1 MNKKISLVTLGLSL
15 SSIVILTGA
24 MIISQPKYTLKNI
37 VGKQSSLGDVVV
49 YSQSKRGIYS
59 NDSVILSKDKYQF
72 NKNVNQNPDLY
83 KYSKNFNKNRDIFPG
98 YIHDT
103 GSIYSDE
110 NSIGYIEYIDEQ
122 YGETD
127 ITLSTTIKDKNLNTG
142 EVSEFEIK
150 IPNSLKPEYN
160 YGRKELVTKY
170 KDEVYIVLLEEQE
183 SNPDRKKTRK
193 DELEDFV
200 EISKVDFNNKEAKSV
215 NKINLKVDD
224 KSKYRLV
231 YNNPFVIDNRV
242 YFYLEN
248 QDTLENNYY
257 LAYYDMEN
265 NKFDYIHF
273 HLMEFSCFEIILL
286 AKKYSDSNII
296 LHSHIAN
303 DNKRSLKTNI
313 LNKIGEIL
321 VSKKDNYI
329 KVACSKDAGYFMFK
343 NFKNKEFVVLNNAID
358 LKNFAYNEE
367 IRERVRAKFGLENKL
382 VIGHVGR
389 FVKQKN
395 HIRLIDIF
403 YNIYKQNKNS
413 VLVLI
418 GKGPLLDVIK
428 QKVNELGIENAVIFG
443 GIRDDI
449 NEIYQA
455 MDIFLFPSLFEGLPF
470 VLVEAQTAGLPC
482 FITDNL
488 SDEVRV
494 LDTTIPISLDE
505 DNSFWSRKILS
516 YLKQISNKKRKEKS
530 KEMYKSKFNI
540 EEEIKFIEKIYID
553 NVSIIGCDI

>member
-248 QDTLENNYY
+248 QNTLENNYY

-265 NKFDYIHF
+265 NKFDYI
-273 HLMEFSCFEIILL
+273 
-286 AKKYSDSNII
+286 
-296 LHSHIAN
+296 
-303 DNKRSLKTNI
+303 DNKINLELPLELYQQNVEGEKLNLLSNTDNKNKMDLSLYTIDLTTGKVITNNEQYSI
-313 LNKIGEIL
+313 KKLNK
-321 VSKKDNYI
+321 N
-329 KVACSKDAGYFMFK
+329 M
-343 NFKNKEFVVLNNAID
+343 
-358 LKNFAYNEE
+358 
-367 IRERVRAKFGLENKL
+367 
-382 VIGHVGR
+382 
-389 FVKQKN
+389 
-395 HIRLIDIF
+395 
-403 YNIYKQNKNS
+403 
-413 VLVLI
+413 
-418 GKGPLLDVIK
+418 
-428 QKVNELGIENAVIFG
+428 
-443 GIRDDI
+443 DI
-449 NEIYQA
+449 NTFRVI
-455 MDIFLFPSLFEGLPF
+455 
-470 VLVEAQTAGLPC
+470 
-482 FITDNL
+482 DN
-488 SDEVRV
+488 
-494 LDTTIPISLDE
+494 
-505 DNSFWSRKILS
+505 
-516 YLKQISNKKRKEKS
+516 
-530 KEMYKSKFNI
+530 
-540 EEEIKFIEKIYID
+540 KIYILSNAFNEDNMNLRINGEYTD
-553 NVSIIGCDI
+553 NVIVLDKTSKSTLYIGEYKQGDEFTSDSYILKNDEL

>member
-265 NKFDYIHF
+265 NKFDYI
-273 HLMEFSCFEIILL
+273 
-286 AKKYSDSNII
+286 
-296 LHSHIAN
+296 
-303 DNKRSLKTNI
+303 DNKINLELPLESYQQNVEGEKLNLLSDTENKSKVDLSLYTIDLTTGKVITNNEQYSI
-313 LNKIGEIL
+313 KKLNK
-321 VSKKDNYI
+321 N
-329 KVACSKDAGYFMFK
+329 M
-343 NFKNKEFVVLNNAID
+343 
-358 LKNFAYNEE
+358 
-367 IRERVRAKFGLENKL
+367 
-382 VIGHVGR
+382 
-389 FVKQKN
+389 
-395 HIRLIDIF
+395 
-403 YNIYKQNKNS
+403 
-413 VLVLI
+413 
-418 GKGPLLDVIK
+418 
-428 QKVNELGIENAVIFG
+428 
-443 GIRDDI
+443 DI
-449 NEIYQA
+449 NTFRVI
-455 MDIFLFPSLFEGLPF
+455 
-470 VLVEAQTAGLPC
+470 
-482 FITDNL
+482 DN
-488 SDEVRV
+488 
-494 LDTTIPISLDE
+494 
-505 DNSFWSRKILS
+505 
-516 YLKQISNKKRKEKS
+516 
-530 KEMYKSKFNI
+530 
-540 EEEIKFIEKIYID
+540 KIYILSNAFNEDNMNLRINGEYTD
-553 NVSIIGCDI
+553 NVIVLDKTSKSTLYIGEYKQGDEFTSDSYILKNDEL

>member
-24 MIISQPKYTLKNI
+24 MVISQPKYTLKNI

-49 YSQSKRGIYS
+49 YSQENRGIYS
-59 NDSVILSKDKYQF
+59 NNNLILSKDEYKF
-72 NKNVNQNPDLY
+72 NRNVKQNPDLY
-83 KYSKNFNKNRDIFPG
+83 KYSKEFNKNRDLFQG
-98 YIHDT
+98 YVYDT
-103 GSIYSDE
+103 DFIYSDK
-110 NSIGYIEYIDEQ
+110 NSMGYIEYIDEQ

-150 IPNSLKPEYN
+150 IPNSLKSEYN

-265 NKFDYIHF
+265 NKFDYI
-273 HLMEFSCFEIILL
+273 
-286 AKKYSDSNII
+286 
-296 LHSHIAN
+296 
-303 DNKRSLKTNI
+303 DNKINLELPLELYQQNVEGEKLNLLSNTDNKNKMDLSLYTIDLTTGKVITNNEQYSI
-313 LNKIGEIL
+313 KKLNK
-321 VSKKDNYI
+321 N
-329 KVACSKDAGYFMFK
+329 M
-343 NFKNKEFVVLNNAID
+343 
-358 LKNFAYNEE
+358 
-367 IRERVRAKFGLENKL
+367 
-382 VIGHVGR
+382 
-389 FVKQKN
+389 
-395 HIRLIDIF
+395 
-403 YNIYKQNKNS
+403 
-413 VLVLI
+413 
-418 GKGPLLDVIK
+418 
-428 QKVNELGIENAVIFG
+428 
-443 GIRDDI
+443 DI
-449 NEIYQA
+449 NTFRVI
-455 MDIFLFPSLFEGLPF
+455 
-470 VLVEAQTAGLPC
+470 
-482 FITDNL
+482 DN
-488 SDEVRV
+488 
-494 LDTTIPISLDE
+494 
-505 DNSFWSRKILS
+505 
-516 YLKQISNKKRKEKS
+516 
-530 KEMYKSKFNI
+530 
-540 EEEIKFIEKIYID
+540 KIYILSNAFNEDNMNLRINGEYTD
-553 NVSIIGCDI
+553 NVIVLDKTSKSTLYIGEYKQGDEFTSDSYILKNDEL

>member
-265 NKFDYIHF
+265 NKFDYI
-273 HLMEFSCFEIILL
+273 
-286 AKKYSDSNII
+286 
-296 LHSHIAN
+296 
-303 DNKRSLKTNI
+303 DNKINLELPLELYQQNVEGEKLNLLSDTENKSKVDLSLYTIDLTTGKVITNNEQYSI
-313 LNKIGEIL
+313 KKLNK
-321 VSKKDNYI
+321 N
-329 KVACSKDAGYFMFK
+329 M
-343 NFKNKEFVVLNNAID
+343 
-358 LKNFAYNEE
+358 
-367 IRERVRAKFGLENKL
+367 
-382 VIGHVGR
+382 
-389 FVKQKN
+389 
-395 HIRLIDIF
+395 
-403 YNIYKQNKNS
+403 
-413 VLVLI
+413 
-418 GKGPLLDVIK
+418 
-428 QKVNELGIENAVIFG
+428 
-443 GIRDDI
+443 DI
-449 NEIYQA
+449 NTFRVI
-455 MDIFLFPSLFEGLPF
+455 
-470 VLVEAQTAGLPC
+470 
-482 FITDNL
+482 DN
-488 SDEVRV
+488 
-494 LDTTIPISLDE
+494 
-505 DNSFWSRKILS
+505 
-516 YLKQISNKKRKEKS
+516 
-530 KEMYKSKFNI
+530 
-540 EEEIKFIEKIYID
+540 KIYILSNAFNEDNMNLRINGEYTD
-553 NVSIIGCDI
+553 NVIVLDKTSKSTLYIGEYKQGDEFTSDSYILKNDEL

>member
-242 YFYLEN
+242 YFYLEI

-265 NKFDYIHF
+265 NKFDYI
-273 HLMEFSCFEIILL
+273 
-286 AKKYSDSNII
+286 
-296 LHSHIAN
+296 
-303 DNKRSLKTNI
+303 DNKINLELPLELYQQNVEGEKLNLLSNTDNKNKMDLSLYTIDLTTGKVITNNEQYSI
-313 LNKIGEIL
+313 KKLNK
-321 VSKKDNYI
+321 N
-329 KVACSKDAGYFMFK
+329 M
-343 NFKNKEFVVLNNAID
+343 
-358 LKNFAYNEE
+358 
-367 IRERVRAKFGLENKL
+367 
-382 VIGHVGR
+382 
-389 FVKQKN
+389 
-395 HIRLIDIF
+395 
-403 YNIYKQNKNS
+403 
-413 VLVLI
+413 
-418 GKGPLLDVIK
+418 
-428 QKVNELGIENAVIFG
+428 
-443 GIRDDI
+443 DI
-449 NEIYQA
+449 NTFRVI
-455 MDIFLFPSLFEGLPF
+455 
-470 VLVEAQTAGLPC
+470 
-482 FITDNL
+482 DN
-488 SDEVRV
+488 
-494 LDTTIPISLDE
+494 
-505 DNSFWSRKILS
+505 
-516 YLKQISNKKRKEKS
+516 
-530 KEMYKSKFNI
+530 
-540 EEEIKFIEKIYID
+540 KIYILSNAFNEDNMNLRINGEYTD
-553 NVSIIGCDI
+553 NVIVLDKTSKSTLYIGEYKQGDEFTSDSYILKNDEL

>member
-127 ITLSTTIKDKNLNTG
+127 ITLSTSIKDKNLDTG
-142 EVSEFEIK
+142 EITQFKIE
-150 IPNSLKPEYN
+150 IPNSLKSEN
-160 YGRKELVTKY
+160 NNNHKGLVTKY
-170 KDEVYIVLLEEQE
+170 NGEVYIALLGEQE
-183 SNPDRKKTRK
+183 NNPDRKKTRK

-248 QDTLENNYY
+248 QNTLENNYY

-265 NKFDYIHF
+265 NKFDYI
-273 HLMEFSCFEIILL
+273 
-286 AKKYSDSNII
+286 
-296 LHSHIAN
+296 
-303 DNKRSLKTNI
+303 DNKIKVDLSLYTIDLTTGKIVINNEQYSI
-313 LNKIGEIL
+313 KKLNKNMCLNTFRII
-321 VSKKDNYI
+321 DN
-329 KVACSKDAGYFMFK
+329 
-343 NFKNKEFVVLNNAID
+343 
-358 LKNFAYNEE
+358 
-367 IRERVRAKFGLENKL
+367 
-382 VIGHVGR
+382 
-389 FVKQKN
+389 
-395 HIRLIDIF
+395 
-403 YNIYKQNKNS
+403 
-413 VLVLI
+413 
-418 GKGPLLDVIK
+418 
-428 QKVNELGIENAVIFG
+428 
-443 GIRDDI
+443 
-449 NEIYQA
+449 
-455 MDIFLFPSLFEGLPF
+455 
-470 VLVEAQTAGLPC
+470 
-482 FITDNL
+482 
-488 SDEVRV
+488 
-494 LDTTIPISLDE
+494 
-505 DNSFWSRKILS
+505 
-516 YLKQISNKKRKEKS
+516 
-530 KEMYKSKFNI
+530 
-540 EEEIKFIEKIYID
+540 KIYILSKTSNADNMNSRLDGEYTD
-553 NVSIIGCDI
+553 NVIVLDKNSKSTLYIGEYMQGEAYRSESYILKNNEL